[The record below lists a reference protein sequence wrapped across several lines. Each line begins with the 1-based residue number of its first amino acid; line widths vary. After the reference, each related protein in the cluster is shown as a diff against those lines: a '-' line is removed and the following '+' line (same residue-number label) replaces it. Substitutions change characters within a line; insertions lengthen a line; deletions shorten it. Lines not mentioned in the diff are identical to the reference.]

1 MLEKWKFLEFV
12 ELLFFLT
19 FFLITV
25 YLELI
30 FFIQNNV
37 FKNFAFQNLF

>member
-19 FFLITV
+19 FFL
-25 YLELI
+25 LI
-30 FFIQNNV
+30 IYKMFVLWSFY
-37 FKNFAFQNLF
+37 FCT